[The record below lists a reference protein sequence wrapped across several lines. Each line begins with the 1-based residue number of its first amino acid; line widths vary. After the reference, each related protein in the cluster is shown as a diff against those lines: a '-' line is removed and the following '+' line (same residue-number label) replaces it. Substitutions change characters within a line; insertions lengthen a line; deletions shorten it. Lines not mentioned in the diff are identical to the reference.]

1 MSFVEINV
9 FGILISPFVPLMAL
23 AFAITMTLRWVAVR
37 HGWARSIWHPA
48 LFEVSVFVIILTMT
62 VLLFGS
68 LRIYT

>member
-23 AFAITMTLRWVAVR
+23 AFAITMLLRWIAVKN
-37 HGWARSIWHPA
+37 GWARSIWHPA